1 MCVYFTV
8 WLSVLKGNS
17 VEGNDCLLA
26 LLECN
31 IIPMVYFSFDSL
43 NEKQEC
49 FYIGQDTVESSVLI
63 LWFGNTMTFPCY

>member
-1 MCVYFTV
+1 MCVYFTL

-17 VEGNDCLLA
+17 LEGNDCLLA

-43 NEKQEC
+43 KEKQEC
-49 FYIGQDTVESSVLI
+49 FYTVKSSVLI